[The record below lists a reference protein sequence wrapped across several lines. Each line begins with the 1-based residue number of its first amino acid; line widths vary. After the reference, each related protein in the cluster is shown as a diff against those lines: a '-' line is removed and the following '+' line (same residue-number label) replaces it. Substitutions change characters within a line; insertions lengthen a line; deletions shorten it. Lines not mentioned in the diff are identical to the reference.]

1 MINHDYDAVR
11 YKDNTLG
18 IRILEAIKIAA
29 FYGLCFIM
37 SIYAIS
43 LYSYLGKVICIA
55 IIVGVIASLISWK
68 MVPPERPN
76 QIIAMKRNIFIY
88 SGLLVGAHFLI
99 TKLSSLDPNLMGVSL
114 GLPTGEVI
122 NNSALGWIT
131 MMIQFIIIGTPITHV
146 GYEVKRIWTFY
157 GFGFGK
163 TTKRKRQEQLQKTIV
178 RK

>member
-18 IRILEAIKIAA
+18 IRIFEAIKIAA

-114 GLPTGEVI
+114 GLP
-122 NNSALGWIT
+122 WIT